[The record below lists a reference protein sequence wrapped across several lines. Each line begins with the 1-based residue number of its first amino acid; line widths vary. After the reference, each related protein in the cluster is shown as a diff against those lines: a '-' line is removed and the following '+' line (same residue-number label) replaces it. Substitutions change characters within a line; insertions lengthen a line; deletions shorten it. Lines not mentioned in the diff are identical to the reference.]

1 MNNALRKR
9 SSNTKP
15 QRKLY
20 IIVGEGEVTENAYFS
35 AFKSQTYRVV
45 YKTPSKHHG
54 GSMDELVQCIEDQE
68 TSHRKNAE
76 TEYWIVADTEKST
89 RQRDLRPLIQ
99 WVQEDYST
107 HHLAITNQ
115 QFEDWLLL
123 HFQNRMSKND
133 PVQELDSDSKMPGYS
148 GKKHPNTKGKRK
160 HISNINE
167 KRILTA
173 VDNAYHCNM
182 VVSDQPGSGN
192 TSEYERPHT
201 TSVPHLVEKL
211 ITDGTFDL

>member
-1 MNNALRKR
+1 
-9 SSNTKP
+9 
-15 QRKLY
+15 
-20 IIVGEGEVTENAYFS
+20 
-35 AFKSQTYRVV
+35 
-45 YKTPSKHHG
+45 
-54 GSMDELVQCIEDQE
+54 MDELVKCIEDQE

-148 GKKHPNTKGKRK
+148 GKNTQTPK
-160 HISNINE
+160 E
-167 KRILTA
+167 KE
-173 VDNAYHCNM
+173 
-182 VVSDQPGSGN
+182 N
-192 TSEYERPHT
+192 TSAT
-201 TSVPHLVEKL
+201 LTKN
-211 ITDGTFDL
+211 TFLLQ